1 MVNHCILG
9 YLLCKNKQIS
19 LSFFPLLMFFTGCV
33 LSCITVFV
41 APWTVAHQAPL
52 SMEFSRQEYLEW
64 GVIFVLQGILLTQG
78 LKLSLLCILH

>member
-19 LSFFPLLMFFTGCV
+19 LSFFPLFMFFTGCV